1 MGIACGS
8 LHVQHMFQPED
19 IILMWSQMVNNMS
32 RLFHSE
38 FHVFVLGIYIYIYIL
53 QGVTGSML
61 LMPPPSDMHAD
72 IMSCAYED
80 LIIMRPELRESDICT
95 YYQEACVPPP

>member
-1 MGIACGS
+1 MYTP
-8 LHVQHMFQPED
+8 MFQPED

-32 RLFHSE
+32 RFFHNE
-38 FHVFVLGIYIYIYIL
+38 FHAFVL
-53 QGVTGSML
+53 GVTGSML